1 MNPESHYMFFTVVWK
16 KTSVKREKNKDYI
29 RVLFELFVCH
39 NKGILEILERQLD
52 MKDRA
57 P

>member
-1 MNPESHYMFFTVVWK
+1 MK
-16 KTSVKREKNKDYI
+16 KTSVKREKNKGYI

-39 NKGILEILERQLD
+39 NKGILEILECQLD